1 MNFRKMP
8 KTKVKWR
15 DFRTLQKRLYHH
27 VNVLSNEIGP
37 RNPIHYSALN
47 EARQYIVEQMTLVK
61 SNFTLQQ
68 YRYEKKL
75 FQNLV
80 VEKIGEN
87 IPEEI
92 LIVGAH
98 YDSVM
103 DSPGADDNATGIA
116 SLLEIIRLLQN
127 YVNQRTLRF
136 VAFTLEEPPFFGTEQ
151 MGSHV
156 YARSCREKNENIVGM
171 VALEML
177 GFYTERKKSQKYPS
191 YDMKDHYSD
200 KGNFIAIV
208 GNEDSYQ
215 LTINFAEYLK
225 QTSLIKTE
233 TIIPYSQIHGI
244 DLSDHSSFWKFQYP
258 AIMITDTAFYR
269 NPHYHEVSDTIVTIN
284 FRYFAR
290 LVFSLAYALKKLDQR
305 DMI

>member
-1 MNFRKMP
+1 MNFRRAP
-8 KTKVKWR
+8 EIKVKWR
-15 DFRTLQKRLYHH
+15 DLRILHRRLYHH
-27 VNVLSNEIGP
+27 VNVLSYEIGP
-37 RNPIHYSALN
+37 RNLIHYSALDK
-47 EARQYIVEQMTLVK
+47 ARQYIVEQMMSFN
-61 SNFTLQQ
+61 SNFTFQQ
-68 YRYEKKL
+68 YCFEKKL

-80 VEKIGEN
+80 IEKIGDR

-191 YDMKDHYSD
+191 YDMKDHYSN
-200 KGNFIAIV
+200 KGNFIAVV
-208 GNEDSYQ
+208 GNEDSRQ
-215 LTINFAEYLK
+215 LTINFAEHLK
-225 QTSLIKTE
+225 KTSLIKTE
-233 TIIPYSQIHGI
+233 TIIPFSRAHGI
-244 DLSDHSSFWKFQYP
+244 HLSDHSSFWKYQYP

-269 NPHYHEVSDTIVTIN
+269 NPHYHEITDAIDTIN
-284 FRYFAR
+284 FRYFTR
-290 LVFSLAYALKKLDQR
+290 VVYSLAHALKKLDQQ
-305 DMI
+305 DSM